1 MDENSEALLISL
13 SRYLRPAM
21 SLPSM
26 GGSESISET
35 LATFAVSRH
44 RVGPLLHIA
53 TQSCA
58 DITAE
63 NNASSILKSAYQ
75 KNVYAGLRQKAA
87 EKKISNLLTTHSV
100 PFSFLK
106 GRGLAEQLHDDS
118 TARQSKDVDILIPT
132 DKTRLAIELLNREG
146 YIFKTNTVR
155 RREKLEP
162 GRQDREL
169 KRFKDITFVDPA
181 YSVPIE
187 LHHRLFK
194 FEPKTLT
201 TDFNGS
207 VQFNATPSLSNSFY
221 CLYLVLHGAL
231 AMWPRLK
238 WVVDLSVMA
247 RLMPAHIRLEM
258 MDIATSYG
266 CDKAVAASLL
276 MTEDVFPDSLDDEWH
291 LLLYP
296 YRKDKPVKKMAALF
310 YETLTADANG
320 RPSLPLKNFILS
332 GSADIVFSGKM
343 GLIDVI
349 LARVLN
355 SVFVRI

>member
-1 MDENSEALLISL
+1 MNGNSEALLISL
-13 SRYLRPAM
+13 SRYLRPAI
-21 SLPSM
+21 SLPLMS
-26 GGSESISET
+26 GPEPISEE
-35 LATFAVSRH
+35 LATFADSRH

-53 TQSCA
+53 RQSCA

-63 NNASSILKSAYQ
+63 SNAASILKSAYQ
-75 KNVYAGLRQKAA
+75 QNGYAGLRQQAA
-87 EKKISNLLTTHSV
+87 EKKISTLLTAHSV

-118 TARQSKDVDILIPT
+118 TVRQSKDVDILIPT
-132 DKTRLAIELLNREG
+132 DQSRQAIELMNQEG
-146 YIFKTNTVR
+146 YIFKSNTVK
-155 RREKLEP
+155 RREKPELA
-162 GRQDREL
+162 RQDMEL

-181 YSVPIE
+181 FSVPIE

-201 TDFNGS
+201 TDFNEA
-207 VQFNATPSLSNSFY
+207 VQFNASPSLSNSFY

-247 RLMPAHIRLEM
+247 RHMPVHIRLEM

-276 MTEDVFPDSLDDEWH
+276 MTEEVFPDSLDDEWH
-291 LLLYP
+291 LLLNT
-296 YRKDKPVKKMAALF
+296 YRKDKPVKEMVALF
-310 YETLTADANG
+310 YETLTANDNG
-320 RPSLPLKNFILS
+320 RPSLPLKSFILS
-332 GSADIVFSGKM
+332 GSADIVFSGKIGM
-343 GLIDVI
+343 IEI
-349 LARVLN
+349 MLARFLN